1 MSELLEQQDLVGI
14 AAGEAVRRVDVEGA
28 DGGQGDQVAQALQGG
43 ADQAGAA
50 VAVVDEQPV
59 VCDEMAVPGGVRRQ
73 LAQLA
78 VDGVPLSLLVGR
90 DPGPSLRWVVNG
102 LEFGRSLRCLRD
114 TLLRRV
120 PTSWAVP
127 GGSADGEDRLGC

>member
-1 MSELLEQQDLVGI
+1 MEAALDSRDDHLEVLQSKRPALESLIEGVES
-14 AAGEAVRRVDVEGA
+14 AGEMPVPG
-28 DGGQGDQVAQALQGG
+28 
-43 ADQAGAA
+43 
-50 VAVVDEQPV
+50 EQPSGEIIPV
-59 VCDEMAVPGGVRRQ
+59 V
-73 LAQLA
+73 LADSFSGL
-78 VDGVPLSLLVGR
+78 
-90 DPGPSLRWVVNG
+90 SLRWVVNG